1 MWSRF
6 VALAIIEALSKL
18 GGGEPPPQVVVD
30 RIQGSFAVI
39 ELERET
45 VDVPLVLLPSNLRE
59 GESLVIVRSIW

>member
-1 MWSRF
+1 
-6 VALAIIEALSKL
+6 
-18 GGGEPPPQVVVD
+18 
-30 RIQGSFAVI
+30 GSFAVI

>member
-30 RIQGSFAVI
+30 RIEGSFAVI

-45 VDVPLVLLPSNLRE
+45 ADVPLVLLPSNLRE